1 MRESTKE
8 RRSASARPNQHTAIS
23 NEEPSGRVVSEVI
36 TGQRLTLTTRA
47 LRSSISWISVALLLL
62 LVVFGGMAPSSF
74 LTGSNFTNLGDDAAI
89 LLIVSVGQTFVIIQN
104 GIDLSMS
111 SVLVFSG
118 VIAGY
123 VMLAFG
129 GQQQGWATIILGL
142 VTGLVVGMAWGVLNG
157 FVVAKAKVPALI
169 ATLGTFGGVLGLA
182 DVITGGVDLRA
193 LPVRLTTD
201 LGIDTVLGIPWL
213 VVVAVVVA
221 VVGAFVLHLT
231 AFGQRTFAIGSNST
245 SARRA
250 GIKVDRHIIV
260 IYGMAGLLSGLAG
273 DLSLAQFGTTS
284 LAGNSEVLLGSVT
297 AVVLGG
303 ASLFGGSGNML
314 GTVIGVMIPVVLAN
328 GLVIVGVSS
337 YWQAVATG
345 MILVLAV
352 YVDQQRRAK
361 LARSER

>member
-1 MRESTKE
+1 
-8 RRSASARPNQHTAIS
+8 
-23 NEEPSGRVVSEVI
+23 
-36 TGQRLTLTTRA
+36 
-47 LRSSISWISVALLLL
+47 
-62 LVVFGGMAPSSF
+62 
-74 LTGSNFTNLGDDAAI
+74 
-89 LLIVSVGQTFVIIQN
+89 
-104 GIDLSMS
+104 
-111 SVLVFSG
+111 
-118 VIAGY
+118 
-123 VMLAFG
+123 
-129 GQQQGWATIILGL
+129 
-142 VTGLVVGMAWGVLNG
+142 
-157 FVVAKAKVPALI
+157 
-169 ATLGTFGGVLGLA
+169 
-182 DVITGGVDLRA
+182 
-193 LPVRLTTD
+193 
-201 LGIDTVLGIPWL
+201 VLGIPWL